1 MKKNTQWLLARYPK
15 GPFTPRELEWRESP
29 LQPIQEGMVRVKT
42 KLLSLDPTNRVW
54 MTDKDTYMPGL
65 KIGDV
70 MRGICIGTVE
80 ESRHSSFKQGAVV
93 QGLWGW
99 QSHYTTTGDDLALL
113 PDLPPA
119 LPLTAHFGLLGHIGI
134 AAHYGI
140 MQIGKPKPGETVLVS
155 AASGAV
161 GSLAGQIAR
170 LCGARVVGIAGSDE
184 KCRKIQEELQFDA
197 AINYKKTPMKE
208 GLERCCPNGVDV
220 YFDNV
225 GGWIL
230 DAALGA
236 MNNYGRVIF
245 SGMITEYNKEQ
256 PETRLSNVV
265 NIVTKRLLLKGFIS
279 LDHMDYAAK
288 AYSDLVSWSQQKK
301 IRYQVDVRNGLEN
314 APAALRSLFDGSNN
328 GKLIIEV
335 A

>member
-1 MKKNTQWLLARYPK
+1 MKKNAQWLLAKYPK
-15 GPFTPRELEWRESP
+15 GQFTASELEWHESP
-29 LQPIQEGMVRVKT
+29 LQPMQEGMVRVRT

-54 MTDKDTYMPGL
+54 MTGKDNYMPAL
-65 KIGDV
+65 RIGDV
-70 MRGICIGTVE
+70 MRGICIGIVE
-80 ESRHSSFKQGAVV
+80 ESYHPSFEHGALV

-99 QSHYTTTGDDLALL
+99 QSHYITTGEDLS
-113 PDLPPA
+113 PLPPLPA
-119 LPLTAHFGLLGHIGI
+119 SLPLSAHFGLLGHIGLT
-134 AAHYGI
+134 AHYGI
-140 MQIGKPKPGETVLVS
+140 MEIGRPKPGETVVVS

-161 GSLAGQIAR
+161 GSLAGQIAK

-184 KCRKIQEELQFDA
+184 KCRKIQEELKFDA
-197 AINYKKTPMKE
+197 AINYKKTPIKE
-208 GLERCCPNGVDV
+208 GFERCCPNGIDV

-245 SGMITEYNKEQ
+245 SGMITEYNKEL
-256 PETRLSNVV
+256 PETRLSNLVE
-265 NIVTKRLLLKGFIS
+265 IVTKRLLLKGFIC
-279 LDHMDYAAK
+279 LDHLDYAEK
-288 AYSDLVSWSQQKK
+288 AYSDLITWSQQQK
-301 IRYQVDVRNGLEN
+301 IRYQVDIRNGLKN